1 MADPRTARGLMDDV
15 AVLGDLVI
23 SHDTIVEGVHYRPED
38 PPETVGWKLAAVNCS
53 DLAAKGATPEL
64 AILSLTIRGD
74 GTWER
79 AFLDGLDE
87 ALHEFHLPLGGGDT
101 TALPDGAPRVLGMT
115 VIGRANG
122 RVPSRTDGQAGETL
136 WVIGTIGDSAA
147 GLAKLSTDKTARGPL
162 VDAYRMPWPQL
173 APGRFLLPH
182 VGAMMDVSDG
192 LLLDASRLAAA
203 SGVKAEIDLAALPL
217 SNAFIAAR
225 SDDRAARL
233 FAATGGDD
241 YALLFSSSATE
252 EVLRHSL
259 PIGPKLTAIG
269 RLVPGEG
276 LALVDGDEPVP
287 VPEHLGYEHRG
298 F

>member
-1 MADPRTARGLMDDV
+1 MADPQTARGLMDDV
-15 AVLGDLVI
+15 AVLDDLVI

-38 PPETVGWKLAAVNCS
+38 PPETVGWKLCAVNCS
-53 DLAAKGATPEL
+53 DLAGKGATPEL

-74 GTWER
+74 GAWER
-79 AFLDGLDE
+79 RFLDGLDE
-87 ALHEFHLPLGGGDT
+87 ALHEFYLPLGGGDT
-101 TALPDGAPRVLGMT
+101 TALPAGAPRVLGMT

-136 WVIGTIGDSAA
+136 WAIGTFGDAAA
-147 GLAKLSTDKTARGPL
+147 GLDLLQADPAATGHL
-162 VDAYRMPWPQL
+162 VECYQTPWPHTT
-173 APGRFLLPH
+173 PGKRIVPH

-192 LLLDASRLAAA
+192 LLLDAARLAAA
-203 SGVKAEIDLAALPL
+203 SGLMAEIDLRAIPL
-217 SNAFIAAR
+217 SNAFIEIRGEDR
-225 SDDRAARL
+225 SARL

-241 YALLFSSSATE
+241 YALLFSSSVPE
-252 EVLRHSL
+252 ETLRLSL

-298 F
+298 T